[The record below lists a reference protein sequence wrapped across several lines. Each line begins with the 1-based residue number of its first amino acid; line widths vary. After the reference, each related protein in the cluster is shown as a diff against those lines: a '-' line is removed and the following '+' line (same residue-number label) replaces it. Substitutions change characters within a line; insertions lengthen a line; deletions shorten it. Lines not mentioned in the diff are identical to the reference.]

1 MFSLSSIQS
10 RLIVA
15 VSAGVLLFIVISG
28 IAISLLNQSISDY
41 NRLIAGAVA
50 QERSINAM
58 NFKFKVQ
65 VQ

>member
-28 IAISLLNQSISDY
+28 IAIHYSTNPLAITT
-41 NRLIAGAVA
+41 G
-50 QERSINAM
+50 
-58 NFKFKVQ
+58 
-65 VQ
+65 